1 LIDPANLLP
10 NGGLVI
16 RKPAM
21 FSDPD
26 TLGQHSLEWRLQA
39 DALITWFGADGRL
52 IGSYYEDNIPRAAEL
67 DCIQW

>member
-1 LIDPANLLP
+1 
-10 NGGLVI
+10 
-16 RKPAM
+16 M